1 MKILYPLNFLFA
13 DEMEQVVGVI
23 QKSEYMSQSIKV
35 VEKRYFKSPGTDID
49 SGAIYLIILTPITI
63 AVMYAWHCIKRNSKR
78 FQNIEEAKP
87 YQFERDEIIPEFDEF
102 TQMLVQRRMYKGR
115 ADK

>member
-49 SGAIYLIILTPITI
+49 SGAMVLELSDIGWLYNLGM
-63 AVMYAWHCIKRNSKR
+63 AAGHS
-78 FQNIEEAKP
+78 NIP
-87 YQFERDEIIPEFDEF
+87 F
-102 TQMLVQRRMYKGR
+102 
-115 ADK
+115 

>member
-1 MKILYPLNFLFA
+1 MTNDMDL
-13 DEMEQVVGVI
+13 
-23 QKSEYMSQSIKV
+23 
-35 VEKRYFKSPGTDID
+35 
-49 SGAIYLIILTPITI
+49 IYLIILTPITI

-115 ADK
+115 ADKWNSHSQCILSSVRRWNNSLS

>member
-23 QKSEYMSQSIKV
+23 QKSEYMSQSIVV

-49 SGAIYLIILTPITI
+49 SGAMVLEISEIGLLYHLGV
-63 AVMYAWHCIKRNSKR
+63 AVGLSK
-78 FQNIEEAKP
+78 
-87 YQFERDEIIPEFDEF
+87 IPF
-102 TQMLVQRRMYKGR
+102 
-115 ADK
+115 

>member
-35 VEKRYFKSPGTDID
+35 VEKRYFKSQGTDID
-49 SGAIYLIILTPITI
+49 SGAMVLELSDIGWLYNLGM
-63 AVMYAWHCIKRNSKR
+63 AAGHS
-78 FQNIEEAKP
+78 NIP
-87 YQFERDEIIPEFDEF
+87 F
-102 TQMLVQRRMYKGR
+102 
-115 ADK
+115 

>member
-49 SGAIYLIILTPITI
+49 SGAIVLEISEIGLLYHLGV
-63 AVMYAWHCIKRNSKR
+63 AVGLSK
-78 FQNIEEAKP
+78 
-87 YQFERDEIIPEFDEF
+87 IPF
-102 TQMLVQRRMYKGR
+102 
-115 ADK
+115 